1 MDDQAHSRLAYV
13 AAVLAWLNPAT
24 RRLRRWPGLTQA
36 ERDGVTNHG
45 WDGETTLDRTEKHSQ
60 SAATG
65 NILIEA
71 AGNRIT

>member
-1 MDDQAHSRLAYV
+1 
-13 AAVLAWLNPAT
+13 
-24 RRLRRWPGLTQA
+24 
-36 ERDGVTNHG
+36 VTNHG
-45 WDGETTLDRTEKHSQ
+45 WDGETTLDRTEKHGQ